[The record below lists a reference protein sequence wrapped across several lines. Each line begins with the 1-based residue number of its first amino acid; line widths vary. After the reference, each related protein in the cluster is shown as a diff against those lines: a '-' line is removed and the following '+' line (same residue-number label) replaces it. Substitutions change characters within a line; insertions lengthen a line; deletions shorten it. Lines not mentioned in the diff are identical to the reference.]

1 MSAAGSLDAENAPE
15 PARLDRLV
23 FAPLRGVVVERAE
36 WRPGQPAVPAA
47 ALPPLLAIVREG
59 IGDQFAVWSTSGQ
72 GRPQGAAPP
81 LGARLWPAAAKLLR
95 AAPCPALW
103 SATTGLA
110 PEDFETVRTPV
121 AQLLAHAAIIET
133 FVAQCEPSRPPP
145 EPRHIR
151 TLLDEIARGG
161 APGFRLALVILLR
174 RCPRLEQLA
183 AMALSTARG
192 DDGIEDA
199 AYSGATYVLDAV
211 VTHHQR
217 AAAAPAAAGPGR
229 ARALAAEIAEAA
241 RVTRCVEAMAALRPL
256 SRLHRE
262 VGRKRVILQT
272 VCLDR
277 FEELVAAMLLEPL
290 AAGQAESA
298 VGFAGLR
305 KVAWELGET
314 CDALRLLGDRHGT
327 ERAIQRTARRAGAAL
342 GDHDPQGAIATAL
355 VERLRGLSAP
365 EPGEPR

>member
-1 MSAAGSLDAENAPE
+1 MSAAGSVDAEGAQE

-36 WRPGQPAVPAA
+36 WKPGHPTVPAA
-47 ALPPLLAIVREG
+47 ALPPLLGIVREG
-59 IGDQFAVWSTSGQ
+59 IGAHLAAWSAPRQ
-72 GRPQGAAPP
+72 GGPQGAAPP
-81 LGARLWPAAAKLLR
+81 LGARLWPAAAELLR
-95 AAPCPALW
+95 AAPCPASW
-103 SATTGLA
+103 SVTTGLA
-110 PEDFETVRTPV
+110 PEDFDAVRTPV
-121 AQLLAHAAIIET
+121 AQLLAHAAAIEA
-133 FVAQCEPSRPPP
+133 FVARCDPSRPPP
-145 EPRHIR
+145 DPRHIR

-161 APGFRLALVILLR
+161 APGFRLALVILMR

-183 AMALSTARG
+183 ALALSTSRG
-192 DDGIEDA
+192 DDAIEEA

-211 VTHHQR
+211 VAQHQR
-217 AAAAPAAAGPGR
+217 APAAAGPGQP
-229 ARALAAEIAEAA
+229 RALAAEIAEAA

-256 SRLHRE
+256 SRLQRE
-262 VGRKRVILQT
+262 VGRKRVILQM

-277 FEELVAAMLLEPL
+277 FEALVASTLIEPL

-327 ERAIQRTARRAGAAL
+327 ELAIQRIARRVAATL
-342 GDHDPQGAIATAL
+342 GDHDPQGGIAAAL
-355 VERLRGLSAP
+355 VERLRGASAP
-365 EPGEPR
+365 EPGRPG